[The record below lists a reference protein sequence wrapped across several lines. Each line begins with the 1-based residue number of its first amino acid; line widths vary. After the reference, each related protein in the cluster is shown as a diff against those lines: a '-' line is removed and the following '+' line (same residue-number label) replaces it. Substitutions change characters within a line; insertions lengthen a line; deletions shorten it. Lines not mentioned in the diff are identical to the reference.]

1 MKDCALTAV
10 PFEFV
15 IVTGPLVAIAGTIVR
30 IESVPAEST
39 IAECPL
45 NATWLSEAVVLNP

>member
-15 IVTGPLVAIAGTIVR
+15 IVTGPLLAIAGTIVR
-30 IESVPAEST
+30 IESVLAERT
-39 IAECPL
+39 IAG
-45 NATWLSEAVVLNP
+45 